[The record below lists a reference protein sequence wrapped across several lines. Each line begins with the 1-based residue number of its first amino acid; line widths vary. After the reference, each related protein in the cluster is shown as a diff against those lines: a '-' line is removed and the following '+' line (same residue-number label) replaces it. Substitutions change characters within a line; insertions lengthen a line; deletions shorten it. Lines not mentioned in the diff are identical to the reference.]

1 MRYLVAILA
10 LVAGVTATAPA
21 AMAEGQNGGGGC
33 YHNGVVSSCVQP
45 APVYLGNGAGPGTF
59 AGPGAV
65 AQATQPAVPGYDTG
79 YSTVEQ
85 PSQPA
90 LEVKFPL

>member
-10 LVAGVTATAPA
+10 LLAGVTATAPA

-45 APVYLGNGAGPGTF
+45 APVYLENGSGSGTLAGPE
-59 AGPGAV
+59 A
-65 AQATQPAVPGYDTG
+65 AQATPPVVPGYNTG
-79 YSTVEQ
+79 YNTVV

-90 LEVKFPL
+90 LQVQFPL

>member
-10 LVAGVTATAPA
+10 LLAGVTATAPA

-33 YHNGVVSSCVQP
+33 HHNGVVSSCVRP
-45 APVYLGNGAGPGTF
+45 APVYLGNGSGSGTF
-59 AGPGAV
+59 AGPEA
-65 AQATQPAVPGYDTG
+65 AQATPPAVPGYDTG
-79 YSTVEQ
+79 YNTVVQ

-90 LEVKFPL
+90 LRVQFPL